1 VSSHT
6 IPVWETASTPFVGIG
21 HPSKKI
27 PSCPK
32 SFLSLPWLP
41 SNTKTVWKTCCCGHI
56 CQSLEARV
64 TPVETHTAMVV
75 NICNTRHR
83 IPVRSPEN
91 SKQYFALLIAR
102 VQMLFTFLSVLFVA
116 SNTLA
121 SLSSPSTNAWM
132 DTGVTLQ
139 KAISSCEPALQ
150 SVWSQSRGFQQNENP
165 NHWTEL
171 SVEWFSTW
179 ESGKILD

>member
-1 VSSHT
+1 MPITLLSIFKLTNTYMTTTEGDKILVLDLDSHKNVAGWSRLM
-6 IPVWETASTPFVGIG
+6 IPFLISWEGQRQ
-21 HPSKKI
+21 HRHK
-27 PSCPK
+27 
-32 SFLSLPWLP
+32 
-41 SNTKTVWKTCCCGHI
+41 HI
-56 CQSLEARV
+56 D
-64 TPVETHTAMVV
+64 
-75 NICNTRHR
+75 IY
-83 IPVRSPEN
+83 IRSPEN
-91 SKQYFALLIAR
+91 STKYVVLLIAR

-139 KAISSCEPALQ
+139 KRHSFREPALQ
-150 SVWSQSRGFQQNENP
+150 TVWPQSRGFQQNANP
-165 NHWTEL
+165 HHWTEL